1 MAKDPYEDISQEELE
16 ASGATDWFS
25 DTLAEQRK
33 ANAKLK
39 SSLSQDTGSIKA
51 RKNQLQDL
59 LELPPDLDPEEPAP
73 DLFAA
78 ERAAAGK
85 ENSSLSSL
93 MGDLKDNR
101 AADKDLL
108 KDLFGK

>member
-1 MAKDPYEDISQEELE
+1 MAKDPYEDMSQEELE
-16 ASGATDWFS
+16 ASGATGWFS
-25 DTLAEQRK
+25 DTLAEQRE

-39 SSLSQDTGSIKA
+39 SSLNQDTGSIKA
-51 RKNQLQDL
+51 KKKQLQGL
-59 LELPPDLDPEEPAP
+59 LELSPDRNPEEPPP
-73 DLFAA
+73 DLFAS